1 MEFPAWWT
9 GEDQVTIDSYTDLK
23 DPFKLPS
30 GLESLDKWLQG
41 GFASGR
47 LIEIYGESGTG
58 KTNLAI
64 SLICKAAAIYTHSWY
79 VSTFKPISR
88 SRLEQVGIN
97 PAFLTIR
104 HCSSLPEVDQTLFTD
119 LFQALSHGDPIRLVV
134 LDPVSGLV
142 NEAFSEENASDNP
155 AGPSRSQY
163 MTRQAVVLRH
173 LSQKYGFVLL
183 AVNTLVADTQGGVR
197 PSLGL
202 TWSNLVND
210 RFRLIKDSTGRYF
223 QPVFGRNTP
232 SDSLFPFLITNTG
245 LQAA

>member
-1 MEFPAWWT
+1 M
-9 GEDQVTIDSYTDLK
+9 
-23 DPFKLPS
+23 
-30 GLESLDKWLQG
+30 
-41 GFASGR
+41 
-47 LIEIYGESGTG
+47 
-58 KTNLAI
+58 
-64 SLICKAAAIYTHSWY
+64 
-79 VSTFKPISR
+79 
-88 SRLEQVGIN
+88 GIN